1 MKGLSRLCNL
11 TIWVHF
17 QRKEVTHQ
25 TFFPV
30 VRSTSRR
37 ICLNRKEPEWMKGL
51 SRLCNLTIWANFQSK
66 QRKQAIKRSSLLL
79 VGRYPAAR
87 SWTKKTLFFCIHDV
101 SSRDRG
107 KEVLHVN
114 AFVAM
119 CHFHTYLPACL
130 PTLADSQLTCTN
142 STYLLRR
149 HYLSQQCINNSKHFA
164 YKLIKYVIS
173 SKIK

>member
-1 MKGLSRLCNL
+1 MKGLSRLCNLTIWVHFQRKEVTHQTFFPVVRSTSRRICLNRKEPEWMKGLSRLCNL

-119 CHFHTYLPACL
+119 CHFHTYLP
-130 PTLADSQLTCTN
+130 
-142 STYLLRR
+142 TYLL
-149 HYLSQQCINNSKHFA
+149 
-164 YKLIKYVIS
+164 
-173 SKIK
+173 